1 MIAFITAYD
10 DATTANHT
18 IVCPIIP
25 NTILLLERLSAT
37 RENLWQ
43 QLPNYTTLFAMS
55 HGSSDTLWDNN
66 NNAAIKLEDIALFTD
81 KRAFVFACYTA
92 NELGRKLKINNNIYW
107 GYTGSIA
114 APTDKTVVIPFFQS
128 IFQFIITN
136 FGICEDRLQIDRM
149 LHDLK
154 NLCNAIETQLDILYE
169 SGDDVDVMES
179 YTCLNHIWN
188 RLRINHYAFDD
199 VIKHPEAFAG
209 DLL

>member
-25 NTILLLERLSAT
+25 ANILLLERQSAT

-43 QLPNYTTLFAMS
+43 QLPNYAILFAMS
-55 HGSSDTLWDNN
+55 HGNSDTLWDNN
-66 NNAAIKLEDIALFTD
+66 NNAAINLDDLALFRD

-92 NELGRKLKINNNIYW
+92 NELGKELKINNTIYW

-114 APTDKTVVIPFFQS
+114 APTDKMTTIPLFQS
-128 IFQFIITN
+128 IFQYIIAH
-136 FGICEDRLQIDRM
+136 FGVCENIEQINRM

-154 NLCNAIETQLDILYE
+154 NLCNAVELELDILFDA
-169 SGDDVDVMES
+169 GDDVMES

-188 RLRINHYAFDD
+188 RLRINHFAYDD
-199 VIKHPEAFAG
+199 AIKHPEALAG
-209 DLL
+209 DLF